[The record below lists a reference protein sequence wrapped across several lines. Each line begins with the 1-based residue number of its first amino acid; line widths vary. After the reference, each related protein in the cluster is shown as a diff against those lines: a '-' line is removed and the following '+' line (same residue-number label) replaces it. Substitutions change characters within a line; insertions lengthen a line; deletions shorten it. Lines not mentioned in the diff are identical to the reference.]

1 MQEYVFMMFSS
12 PIDIQTKEI
21 KIINKKTNE
30 VEIIKEEEDEE

>member
-1 MQEYVFMMFSS
+1 MMFSS
-12 PIDIQTKEI
+12 PINIQTKEI

>member
-1 MQEYVFMMFSS
+1 MFLS

-30 VEIIKEEEDEE
+30 VEIIKNEEDEE